1 MSELCAKEKINW
13 PDSVSVYTK
22 MYEVFFW
29 KIKSDIFFY
38 MYGRLGKTLV
48 VIM

>member
-1 MSELCAKEKINW
+1 MSELCVKEKINW
-13 PDSVSVYTK
+13 FDSVFVYIK

-38 MYGRLGKTLV
+38 MYGRLGKIFV